1 MTDDPA
7 HTDAAGFQ
15 PVGAASDGLR
25 RRFEAIVTEA
35 DEGVIVLDPSGSI
48 TYANPA
54 AEFLLGH
61 SSRELRGEMFGMP
74 IAEQDKPVTIN
85 VVSGDG
91 AVRTGELRI
100 ERLGGDAQGAVVVRV
115 RDITAHSQTI
125 AEARDEVRRRDE
137 FLAMLSHE
145 LRNPLAAIQNASQ
158 LLAREDLLA
167 PFRQEAAEVV
177 ERQFQ
182 HLSRIL
188 DDLLDVTRILRGK
201 LTISPQRVDLN
212 RVLRDAVEAATPL
225 ITRRSHALRVA
236 LPAQSLQV
244 WGDPTRLEQI
254 AVNLLNNAAKFTPAG
269 GSLALTAQVQG
280 DEVELC
286 ITDNGP
292 GIADEMLE
300 RIFDSFVQGPQN
312 IDRSEGGLGIGLML
326 VRTFAALH
334 NGRVEV
340 HNNSPDPGATF
351 TVHLPLLKPTGDT
364 APSSAGAVDRQQQP
378 LRVLLVE
385 DSQDSRKMLKLLL
398 QSEGH
403 GVLEAATGPE
413 GVAAIVQHQPDVAIV
428 DIGLPGLNGYEVAR
442 EVHRVAGPHLP
453 TLVALTG
460 YGTPD
465 DLKKALDAGFH
476 SHMVKPV
483 RFHELRDFLRKCRA
497 DRELTPHDGCPD
509 AADSTPN
516 ESGGAAE

>member
-7 HTDAAGFQ
+7 SDDAVGSQRTAAPCHTPQ
-15 PVGAASDGLR
+15 H
-25 RRFEAIVTEA
+25 RFEAIITEA
-35 DEGVIVLDPSGSI
+35 DEGVIVLDPGGSI

-61 SSRELRGEMFGMP
+61 SSRELCGEMFGMP
-74 IAEQDKPVTIN
+74 IAERDKPVTIN

-91 AVRTGELRI
+91 EVRTGELRI
-100 ERLGGDAQGAVVVRV
+100 ERLGGVAQGPVVVRV
-115 RDITAHSQTI
+115 RDITAHSRVI

-145 LRNPLAAIQNASQ
+145 LRNPLAAIQNATQ
-158 LLAREDLLA
+158 LLARDDLLA
-167 PFRQEAAEVV
+167 PFRQEASAVV
-177 ERQFQ
+177 DRQFL

-201 LTISPQRVDLN
+201 LTITPQRVDLN

-225 ITRRSHALRVA
+225 ITRKGHALRVA
-236 LPAQSLQV
+236 LPSQLLQV

-254 AVNLLNNAAKFTPAG
+254 AVNLLNNAAKFTPTG

-286 ITDNGP
+286 VSDNGP
-292 GIADEMLE
+292 GIPEAMRE
-300 RIFDSFVQGPQN
+300 RIFDSFVQGPQT

-351 TVHLPLLKPTGDT
+351 TVHLPLLKPTGEAAT
-364 APSSAGAVDRQQQP
+364 SAAGATDRTKQP

-403 GVLEAATGPE
+403 GVLEAASGPE
-413 GVAAIVQHQPDVAIV
+413 GVAAIVQHHPDVAIV

-442 EVHRVAGPHLP
+442 EVHRVAGPRLP
-453 TLVALTG
+453 KLVALTG

-465 DLKKALDAGFH
+465 DIQSALDAGFD

-483 RFHELRDFLRKCRA
+483 RFHELREFLRHCRA
-497 DRELTPHDGCPD
+497 DRDLTPHDGCPD
-509 AADSTPN
+509 AVDAAPN
-516 ESGGAAE
+516 ECGGLAE